1 MRIIDKK
8 IFYPDAFNSTT
19 IREHPKYEDDL
30 KDLIDKSGVRGKF
43 WGLYKQRLTFL
54 NEHSELCSL
63 KKDWFEQLKG
73 YDGELFSMILK
84 FEKNIRIIFT
94 FVEHEGTQY
103 AILLYP
109 FQEKESGKKKD
120 SYSGIAPI
128 ALKRLND
135 LREGLK
141 NV

>member
-1 MRIIDKK
+1 MRIVDKN
-8 IFYPDAFNSTT
+8 IIYPAAFNSTT

-30 KDLIDKSGVRGKF
+30 KDLIEKSGVKNKF

-54 NEHSELCSL
+54 KEHSELCTL
-63 KKDWFEQLKG
+63 RTAWFEQLKG
-73 YDGELFSMILK
+73 YDGVLFSMIIK
-84 FEKNIRIIFT
+84 FEKNIRILFT

-120 SYSGIAPI
+120 SYSGTAPI

-135 LREGLK
+135 IREGLK

>member
-1 MRIIDKK
+1 MRIIIKNVV
-8 IFYPDAFNSTT
+8 YPAEFNSKT

-30 KDLIDKSGVRGKF
+30 KVLIEKSGVKNKF

-54 NEHSELCSL
+54 EEHSELCSQRTA
-63 KKDWFEQLKG
+63 WFERLKWF
-73 YDGELFSMILK
+73 DEDLFSMILK
-84 FEKNIRIIFT
+84 FQKNIRILFA
-94 FVEHEGTQY
+94 FVEYEGTQY
-103 AILLYP
+103 TILLHP

-120 SYSGIAPI
+120 SYKAAAQV

-135 LREGLK
+135 IREGLK

>member
-8 IFYPDAFNSTT
+8 IFYPAAFNSTT

-30 KDLIDKSGVRGKF
+30 KDLIEKSGVKEKF

-54 NEHSELCSL
+54 DEHSELCSQRTA
-63 KKDWFEQLKG
+63 WFEQLKWFD
-73 YDGELFSMILK
+73 DGLFSMIIK
-84 FEKNIRIIFT
+84 SQKNIRVLFV
-94 FVEHEGTQY
+94 FVEHKGTQY

-109 FQEKESGKKKD
+109 FQEKESGKMKD
-120 SYSGIAPI
+120 SYSGSAPI
-128 ALKRLND
+128 ALKRLNGI
-135 LREGLK
+135 LEGLK

>member
-1 MRIIDKK
+1 MRIIEKK
-8 IFYPDAFNSTT
+8 IFYPAAFNSTT

-30 KDLIDKSGVRGKF
+30 KDLIEKSGVKNKF

-54 NEHSELCSL
+54 KEHSELCSQRTA
-63 KKDWFEQLKG
+63 WFEHLKWF
-73 YDGELFSMILK
+73 DEDLFSMIIK
-84 FEKNIRIIFT
+84 FEKNIRILFT

-103 AILLYP
+103 AILLHP

-120 SYSGIAPI
+120 SYKAAAPV

-135 LREGLK
+135 IREGLK
-141 NV
+141 NG